1 MTASEMAAASS
12 PAWTVEDTEAPSL
25 YVLTG
30 GETKPT
36 HDLQIETLLWAE
48 GEPPSGQPP
57 EAEQAMALCRE
68 QPLAVAEI
76 GALIGLPFQIT
87 RILMSRLIDIGALSA
102 VTAAGSAALPD
113 VALLKALRD
122 GLLKL

>member
-1 MTASEMAAASS
+1 MAAAST

-30 GETKPT
+30 GQTKPT

-48 GEPPSGQPP
+48 GELPAGQPP
-57 EAEQAMALCRE
+57 EAEQAVALCRE
-68 QPLAVAEI
+68 QPVAVAEI
-76 GALIGLPFQIT
+76 GALIRLPFQIT
-87 RILMSRLIDIGALSA
+87 RILMSRLIDIGALNT
-102 VTAAGSAALPD
+102 VTTTGSADLPD

>member
-1 MTASEMAAASS
+1 MAAASG

-30 GETKPT
+30 GQTKPT
-36 HDLQIETLLWAE
+36 HDLQLETLLWAE

-68 QPLAVAEI
+68 RPLAVAEI

-102 VTAAGSAALPD
+102 VTAAGSADLPD

>member
-1 MTASEMAAASS
+1 MAASS
-12 PAWTVEDTEAPSL
+12 APAWTVEDTEAPSL

-30 GETKPT
+30 GQTKPT

-48 GEPPSGQPP
+48 REPPAGQPP
-57 EAEQAMALCRE
+57 EAEQAVALCRE

-87 RILMSRLIDIGALSA
+87 RILMSRLIDFGALNAMTATHSA
-102 VTAAGSAALPD
+102 DLPD
-113 VALLKALRD
+113 VALLKALRN
-122 GLLKL
+122 GLQKL

>member
-1 MTASEMAAASS
+1 MASASS

-30 GETKPT
+30 GQTRPT

-57 EAEQAMALCRE
+57 EADQAMALCRE

-76 GALIGLPFQIT
+76 SALIGLPFQIT

-102 VTAAGSAALPD
+102 VTTPHSADLPD
-113 VALLKALRD
+113 VALLKALRN

>member
-1 MTASEMAAASS
+1 MAAASGS
-12 PAWTVEDTEAPSL
+12 AWTVEDTEAPSL

-30 GETKPT
+30 GQTKPT
-36 HDLQIETLLWAE
+36 HDLQIETLLWTE
-48 GEPPSGQPP
+48 GERPSGQPP

-68 QPLAVAEI
+68 RPLAVAEI

-102 VTAAGSAALPD
+102 VTATGSADLPD